1 MNNPIIIAIDA
12 MGGDNSPDKVIEGIS
27 LHSKKSEN
35 VKYEI
40 FGNKNQIIPLI
51 NKYKISSS
59 RYNLVHTDKLI
70 EGKDSAL
77 SGAKRGKT
85 TSLWLAI
92 ESLKKNNLQNW
103 LLYTKHDF
111 LKQLSDNSLK
121 KDCFLNYLK
130 QDYLFL
136 IQFSKAWSLAVLKS
150 DNLDEMKISASTVN
164 DLINFEMQLH
174 IDLCDEYGIS
184 KTDLENTD
192 EQNENIAYT
201 RYVLELG
208 YSGDFL
214 DLLSSLAPCVLGYG
228 EIGLNLK
235 DFKPDNVMYQKWI
248 ETYASNEYQDVCKN
262 VSQLI
267 DNSFLIRLGN
277 NYKNT
282 YKWVQAN
289 KIFNKATLL
298 EVDFWNMAL
307 K

>member
-1 MNNPIIIAIDA
+1 MSY
-12 MGGDNSPDKVIEGIS
+12 G
-27 LHSKKSEN
+27 L
-35 VKYEI
+35 I
-40 FGNKNQIIPLI
+40 F
-51 NKYKISSS
+51 
-59 RYNLVHTDKLI
+59 
-70 EGKDSAL
+70 
-77 SGAKRGKT
+77 
-85 TSLWLAI
+85 

-184 KTDLENTD
+184 KTDLESTD

-214 DLLSSLAPCVLGYG
+214 DLLSALAPCVLGYG
-228 EIGLNLK
+228 EIGINLK

-248 ETYASNEYQDVCKN
+248 ETYASNEYQEVCKN

-277 NYKNT
+277 NYKDT

>member
-1 MNNPIIIAIDA
+1 MSY
-12 MGGDNSPDKVIEGIS
+12 G
-27 LHSKKSEN
+27 L
-35 VKYEI
+35 I
-40 FGNKNQIIPLI
+40 F
-51 NKYKISSS
+51 
-59 RYNLVHTDKLI
+59 
-70 EGKDSAL
+70 
-77 SGAKRGKT
+77 
-85 TSLWLAI
+85 

-184 KTDLENTD
+184 KTDLESTD
-192 EQNENIAYT
+192 ERNENIAYT
-201 RYVLELG
+201 RY
-208 YSGDFL
+208 
-214 DLLSSLAPCVLGYG
+214 G
-228 EIGLNLK
+228 EIGFNLK

-277 NYKNT
+277 NYKDT